1 MTNGSAAE
9 SAGTAP
15 PRCIL
20 ADDHPALVAA
30 LVDLLEQN
38 GYDVVATAHDGLS
51 ALEAARL
58 SSPDVAV
65 VDFRMPHLAGAE
77 LVRRLRAASPRT
89 RIAVYTA
96 ETDPEVVTAVL
107 SAGADAVVLKESPL
121 TDLLRAMGSVLAG
134 RPYVDAAL
142 AGAAIAGR
150 ARGGR
155 GSPDLTAREVEV
167 LGLLAEGLSH
177 DAIAKRL
184 EIGPETVRT
193 HARKAADRLGAR
205 TRTHAVATAIRQR
218 LL

>member
-1 MTNGSAAE
+1 MRNGSREGLGKPAK
-9 SAGTAP
+9 

-30 LVDLLEQN
+30 LVDLLEAN
-38 GYDVVATAHDGLS
+38 GYEVVATARDGLA
-51 ALEAARL
+51 ALEAARV
-58 SSPDVAV
+58 SAPDVAL

-77 LVRRLRAASPRT
+77 LVRRLRASSPGT

-107 SAGADAVVLKESPL
+107 TAGADAVVLKESPL
-121 TDLLRAMGSVLAG
+121 TDLLRALGSVLAG

-150 ARGGR
+150 ARGR
-155 GSPDLTAREVEV
+155 GTPNLTPREVEV

-177 DAIAKRL
+177 EAIAKRL

-205 TRTHAVATAIRQR
+205 TRTHAVATAIRQK

>member
-1 MTNGSAAE
+1 MTNGSAE
-9 SAGTAP
+9 GSAGVAA

-58 SSPDVAV
+58 AAPDVAV

-77 LVRRLRAASPRT
+77 LVRRLRMASPRT

-107 SAGADAVVLKESPL
+107 TAGADAVVLKESPL
-121 TDLLRAMGSVLAG
+121 TDLLRAIGSVLAG

-142 AGAAIAGR
+142 ASAAIAGR
-150 ARGGR
+150 ARGR
-155 GSPDLTAREVEV
+155 GTPDLTAREVEV

-205 TRTHAVATAIRQR
+205 TRTHAVATAIRQK

>member
-1 MTNGSAAE
+1 MRNGSRDAVGKPAA
-9 SAGTAP
+9 

-30 LVDLLEQN
+30 LVDLLEAN
-38 GYDVVATAHDGLS
+38 GYEVVATAHDGLT
-51 ALEAARL
+51 ALEAARV
-58 SSPDVAV
+58 SAPDVAL

-77 LVRRLRAASPRT
+77 LVRRLRASSPGT

-107 SAGADAVVLKESPL
+107 TAGADAVVLKESPL
-121 TDLLRAMGSVLAG
+121 TDLLRALGSVLAG

-150 ARGGR
+150 ARGR
-155 GSPDLTAREVEV
+155 GTPDLTVREVEV

-177 DAIAKRL
+177 EAIAKRL